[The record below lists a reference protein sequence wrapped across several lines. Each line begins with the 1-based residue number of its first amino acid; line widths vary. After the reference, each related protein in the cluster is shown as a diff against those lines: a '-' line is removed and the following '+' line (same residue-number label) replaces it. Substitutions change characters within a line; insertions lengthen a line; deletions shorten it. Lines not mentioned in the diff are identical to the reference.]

1 MYFLAVD
8 QILYSV
14 YFLFLCIPCIKM
26 YVTDYITFSD
36 STQKAPM
43 LLVKTHQQQ
52 HRRLW
57 RLLTHPK
64 LSSRNSSNWKATSGS
79 PTSLTKYTGQ

>member
-8 QILYSV
+8 QILYTLYIFYV
-14 YFLFLCIPCIKM
+14 FPALKCIYTNHM
-26 YVTDYITFSD
+26 TFSD

-52 HRRLW
+52 QRRLW

-64 LSSRNSSNWKATSGS
+64 LSSRNSSNWKAMSGS
-79 PTSLTKYTGQ
+79 QTSLTKYTGQ